1 MRATCV
7 TGQQGLYFRKRRD
20 LRVNSAYNWPSM
32 QHSSYYKT
40 DFKKIIRSRCVQRPV
55 LDNHLDTCRVRLT
68 SSSFNLYIFHS
79 CCFLKDVLSPFLTF
93 TWSIPQLGYN
103 MAVLHPLSLW
113 CCCTPSSVC
122 LIVFA
127 AVAASA
133 PRKSLGA
140 SSANASSSCS
150 SQCSTPGQSLHNITG
165 YTQIMVWWR
174 WCWGCFYI
182 YHSQQRANM
191 LVVTQCVLAPRRPGR
206 KASETS
212 SVVPRGSLR
221 RRTRG
226 PWRWRT
232 MKRPEAAGC
241 RRPAGSMS
249 CYIVVQVVR
258 CNADPPTH
266 RRVVFAN
273 SWLFSQLISWV
284 VKWQKVKLQN
294 QFSFNKQ
301 SDASG
306 MLNRKPPLNE
316 FVFSSSLNSLNMQLA
331 PCRLLFYAIF
341 ASLFL
346 MLIDLRL
353 HWLLACEKK
362 NEPLMSVCLCVSRF
376 LNGRKAAV
384 FTQIMMIMINKIN

>member
-1 MRATCV
+1 
-7 TGQQGLYFRKRRD
+7 
-20 LRVNSAYNWPSM
+20 
-32 QHSSYYKT
+32 
-40 DFKKIIRSRCVQRPV
+40 
-55 LDNHLDTCRVRLT
+55 
-68 SSSFNLYIFHS
+68 
-79 CCFLKDVLSPFLTF
+79 
-93 TWSIPQLGYN
+93 

-113 CCCTPSSVC
+113 CYCTPSSVC

-140 SSANASSSCS
+140 SSANSSSSCS

-182 YHSQQRANM
+182 YNSQQRANM

-241 RRPAGSMS
+241 QRPAGSMS
-249 CYIVVQVVR
+249 CYIIVQVVR
-258 CNADPPTH
+258 CTADPPT
-266 RRVVFAN
+266 RRHVD
-273 SWLFSQLISWV
+273 WQLIVLSI
-284 VKWQKVKLQN
+284 N
-294 QFSFNKQ
+294 QFSCEMAESEAPKPVFIQ
-301 SDASG
+301 QTVWCI
-306 MLNRKPPLNE
+306 LNIKAE
-316 FVFSSSLNSLNMQLA
+316 K
-331 PCRLLFYAIF
+331 
-341 ASLFL
+341 
-346 MLIDLRL
+346 L
-353 HWLLACEKK
+353 H
-362 NEPLMSVCLCVSRF
+362 
-376 LNGRKAAV
+376 
-384 FTQIMMIMINKIN
+384 

>member
-1 MRATCV
+1 M
-7 TGQQGLYFRKRRD
+7 L
-20 LRVNSAYNWPSM
+20 
-32 QHSSYYKT
+32 
-40 DFKKIIRSRCVQRPV
+40 
-55 LDNHLDTCRVRLT
+55 
-68 SSSFNLYIFHS
+68 
-79 CCFLKDVLSPFLTF
+79 FLKDVLSPFLTF

-182 YHSQQRANM
+182 HHSQQRANM
-191 LVVTQCVLAPRRPGR
+191 LVETQCVLAPRRPGR

-301 SDASG
+301 SDASWI
-306 MLNRKPPLNE
+306 LNRKPPLNE
-316 FVFSSSLNSLNMQLA
+316 FVLSSSLNSLNMQLA

-346 MLIDLRL
+346 MLIDLLL

-362 NEPLMSVCLCVSRF
+362 NEPLSVCLCVSRF
-376 LNGRKAAV
+376 LNRRKAAV
-384 FTQIMMIMINKIN
+384 FTQIMMIK

>member
-1 MRATCV
+1 M
-7 TGQQGLYFRKRRD
+7 L
-20 LRVNSAYNWPSM
+20 
-32 QHSSYYKT
+32 
-40 DFKKIIRSRCVQRPV
+40 
-55 LDNHLDTCRVRLT
+55 
-68 SSSFNLYIFHS
+68 
-79 CCFLKDVLSPFLTF
+79 FLKDVLSPFLTF

-182 YHSQQRANM
+182 HHSQQRANM

-266 RRVVFAN
+266 RRVVFAK
-273 SWLFSQLISWV
+273 SWLFSQLIDYSFEFWKGRKWSSKKVFIQQTVWCIVNIKQKTSTKWV
-284 VKWQKVKLQN
+284 CSQLLTEQSEHAVGTLSSLVLCN
-294 QFSFNKQ
+294 ICVIV
-301 SDASG
+301 SDADWSPVTLTAG
-306 MLNRKPPLNE
+306 VWKE
-316 FVFSSSLNSLNMQLA
+316 KWTSVSLLVRIA
-331 PCRLLFYAIF
+331 
-341 ASLFL
+341 FL
-346 MLIDLRL
+346 
-353 HWLLACEKK
+353 K
-362 NEPLMSVCLCVSRF
+362 
-376 LNGRKAAV
+376 
-384 FTQIMMIMINKIN
+384 